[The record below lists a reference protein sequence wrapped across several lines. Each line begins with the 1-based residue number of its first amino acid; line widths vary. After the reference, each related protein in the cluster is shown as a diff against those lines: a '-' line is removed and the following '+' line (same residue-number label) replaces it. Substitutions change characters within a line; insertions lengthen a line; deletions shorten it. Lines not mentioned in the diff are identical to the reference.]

1 MAEDSGARK
10 GDASVQRQQLVER
23 LLGLVERGIGQGI
36 EVPEG
41 EWQALRAM
49 AAGQPRSLELVER
62 LRQVVADC
70 AREIETRRQ
79 AGDDVSPMRQAIV
92 EHVRKAVAA
101 APPAS
106 VSGAP
111 RDGE

>member
-1 MAEDSGARK
+1 VAENGGARK
-10 GDASVQRQQLVER
+10 GEASDERQRLIER

-36 EVPEG
+36 EVPEE
-41 EWQALRAM
+41 EWQVLRAM

-79 AGDDVSPMRQAIV
+79 AGDDVGPMRQAIV
-92 EHVRKAVAA
+92 EHVRKTVAA

-106 VSGAP
+106 VSGVR

>member
-1 MAEDSGARK
+1 VAEDSGARK
-10 GDASVQRQQLVER
+10 GEASVERQRLIER

-70 AREIETRRQ
+70 AREIEARRQ
-79 AGDDVSPMRQAIV
+79 AGDDVAPMRQAIV
-92 EHVRKAVAA
+92 EHVRTTVAA
-101 APPAS
+101 ASPAP
-106 VSGAP
+106 VSGAR